1 MPTFRIEALQHLNL
15 QATVEAETIE
25 AAEAVVWDWAEAVAR
40 GAVFNS
46 GYIAPD
52 YDLISAEV
60 GHDGEVIGTA
70 QEADSGDS

>member
-25 AAEAVVWDWAEAVAR
+25 AAEAVVWEWAEEVAQA
-40 GAVFNS
+40 AVFNS
-46 GYIAPD
+46 GMLAPN
-52 YDLISAEV
+52 YDLITADV